1 MAIVESTISAP
12 VNACRDVIGVR
23 GMCNKT
29 YPYYLDTLGI
39 SLPKAAKLADS
50 ASVNAK
56 TLIEEAIDSA
66 WGDVFGD
73 LRADGF
79 KVNGVQ
85 RDYSNKF
92 TTEQVGAGTY
102 GFDIARACDI
112 EQINLT
118 NIQVAATGTVNANIT
133 LNADGILTT
142 LYNDTLTDE
151 VLTINFDASY
161 PYDRMYFTAVITGD
175 GTVTQTSDGGVIK
188 ATVFT
193 ECSERLLY
201 CKYWAYLVKAVMY
214 KAAATILN
222 ASLFSDRY
230 NDLIVYKGNEIAT
243 RVAQLDSSLNL
254 LPAEQRVNAKGLYQL
269 EIEKANDRLKE
280 IVKQSY
286 CTCCFEC
293 DNVISSRISI
303 P

>member
-1 MAIVESTISAP
+1 MAVVESTISAP

-85 RDYSNKF
+85 KDYSNKF
-92 TTEQVGAGTY
+92 TTGQVGAGTY

-112 EQINLT
+112 EQINIT
-118 NIQVAATGTVNANIT
+118 NIQVVATGTVNANIT
-133 LNADGILTT
+133 LNADGVVTT

-188 ATVFT
+188 STVFT

-230 NDLIVYKGNEIAT
+230 NDLIVYKGDEIAT

-286 CTCCFEC
+286 CSCCFEC